1 MNAHAT
7 NATNAGHTAG
17 TLGQLIRQAR
27 ERAGLSLRN
36 LEAITGISR
45 TMLHRLEL
53 DQVYDPSADTL
64 LRLADALELNSD
76 DLFILMGHQPSTDLP
91 SLAPYLRAKY
101 QLPPNALAEAG
112 QALRE
117 IFKKYDGA
125 RHGTRRGG
133 TKDG

>member
-1 MNAHAT
+1 MDVNGAQMPK
-7 NATNAGHTAG
+7 
-17 TLGQLIRQAR
+17 TLGELIHQAR

-53 DQVYDPSADTL
+53 NQVDDPSADTL

-91 SLAPYLRAKY
+91 SLTPYLRSKY
-101 QLPPNALAEAG
+101 RLPPSGLAEAS
-112 QALRE
+112 QALRGILE
-117 IFKKYDGA
+117 KYDQPQ
-125 RHGTRRGG
+125 
-133 TKDG
+133 

>member
-1 MNAHAT
+1 MKPVNSEWQMNAK
-7 NATNAGHTAG
+7 AGQSPG

-27 ERAGLSLRN
+27 ERAGLSRRN

-53 DQVYDPSADTL
+53 DHVDDPSADTL

-76 DLFILMGHQPSTDLP
+76 DLFILMGHHPSTDLP

-101 QLPPNALAEAG
+101 QLPPNALAEAS

-125 RHGTRRGG
+125 RRGG